1 MAEIDEFMYEI
12 QVVGLKHLNY
22 FRHTLRLEYE
32 FNRTYNISTCIEPD
46 SDTSSLAIF

>member
-1 MAEIDEFMYEI
+1 MEELDEFKYEI

-32 FNRTYNISTCIEPD
+32 FNRAYEISTHIIPD
-46 SDTSSLAIF
+46 SDTISLAIF